1 MKTRN
6 RLKPRRRP
14 IAERSSR
21 VLLGFLARGLC
32 FGLCFGLATGN
43 ALASDPFL
51 RRTPTVEAV
60 KKVGPAV
67 VSITTEHLQQAQN
80 PFARSSPQ
88 PRSQQYFSELFDQR
102 APRSSHDLGSG
113 VIISPEGHI
122 LTNEHVIR
130 QAHRI
135 SITLADGRTF
145 SAQIVGADPS
155 NDIAV
160 LKAETEEDL
169 PWVDPGTSSDIMV
182 GEPVIAIGNP
192 FGFSNTVT
200 TGVISA
206 VNRSIRT
213 EQLAFHGFLQT
224 DASINPGNSGGP
236 LVNAEGSLI
245 GINTAIYQGAEGIGF
260 AIPID
265 AAQRVVAEL
274 IEHGEVHPVTLG
286 IEFQD
291 LDPALREV
299 MDLPSSITGS
309 LINRVR
315 PGGPADIAG
324 IRRGDVLTRLDGRSI
339 QSARQLFE
347 VLETT
352 TPEQRMTVGYWRDE
366 KLSTAEVVA
375 KEIPENVVA
384 ELASRR
390 MGLSLESDGEIGFKI
405 SSVRQQSPASLTGLQ
420 RGDRLLAVNGVVLNS
435 EDSLRRAILGL
446 RGRERALIVVQRG
459 RGRYHLMI
467 PLR

>member
-1 MKTRN
+1 MKARKKLN
-6 RLKPRRRP
+6 PRRCP
-14 IAERSSR
+14 VAERNVR
-21 VLLGFLARGLC
+21 ALLGLLAA
-32 FGLCFGLATGN
+32 GLALVLTPG
-43 ALASDPFL
+43 AAPASDPFL
-51 RRTPTVEAV
+51 RKTPTVAAV

-80 PFARSSPQ
+80 PFARSAPR

-102 APRSSHDLGSG
+102 ARRSSHDLGSG

-130 QAHRI
+130 QSDRI
-135 SITLADGRTF
+135 SITLADGRSF
-145 SAQIVGADPS
+145 AVRIVGADPS

-160 LKAETEEDL
+160 LKAETQEDL
-169 PWVDPGTSSDIMV
+169 PWVAPGTSSDIMV

-206 VNRSIRT
+206 LNRSIRT
-213 EQLAFHGFLQT
+213 EQLTFHGFLQT

-245 GINTAIYQGAEGIGF
+245 GINTAIYRGAEGIGF

-265 AAQRVVAEL
+265 IAQRVVTEL

-286 IEFQD
+286 IDFQD

-299 MDLPSSITGS
+299 MSLPSSMAGS

-315 PGGPADIAG
+315 PGGPADAAG

-339 QSARQLFE
+339 PSARQLFE

-352 TPEQRMTVGYWRDE
+352 TPEQKMAVEYWRDGE
-366 KLSTAEVVA
+366 LSTTEVIA
-375 KEIPENVVA
+375 TEIPENVVA

-390 MGLSLESDGEIGFKI
+390 MGLGLDSDGQVGFAI
-405 SSVRQQSPASLTGLQ
+405 RDVRPQSPGSLVGLQ
-420 RGDRLLAVNGVVLNS
+420 PGDRLLAINGLVL
-435 EDSLRRAILGL
+435 DSDDALRRAVLGL
-446 RGRERALIVVQRG
+446 RGRERALVVVQRG